1 MCSLWK
7 LRCVLEHR
15 HLWRLTCFGL
25 VGLSGVF
32 VNMGFLWLL
41 TEVAGIY
48 YLLSSLVAIE
58 LSIISNFL
66 LNNAWTFRDRSL
78 GVVKL
83 AALARYNLVCGGAIV
98 ASTTILYLLTTQMGV
113 HYLAANLFAIT
124 VTSLWNF
131 AANAAWTW
139 RKGQR

>member
-7 LRCVLEHR
+7 LRCALEHR
-15 HLWRLTCFGL
+15 HLRRLVRFGL

-41 TEVAGIY
+41 TEVMGFY
-48 YLLSSLVAIE
+48 YILSSLVAVE

-78 GVVKL
+78 GVVRL
-83 AALARYNLVCGGAIV
+83 TALARYNLVCAGAIV
-98 ASTTILYLLTTQMGV
+98 GSTTILYLLTTHMGA
-113 HYLAANLFAIT
+113 HYLVANLIAIT

-139 RKGQR
+139 RKGQS